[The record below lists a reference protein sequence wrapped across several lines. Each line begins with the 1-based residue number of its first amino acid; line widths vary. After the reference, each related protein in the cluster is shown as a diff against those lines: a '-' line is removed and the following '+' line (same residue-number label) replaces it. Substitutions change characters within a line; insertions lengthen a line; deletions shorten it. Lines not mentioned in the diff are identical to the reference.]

1 MKGNFNNKRRDH
13 SSSNG
18 NTVGGI
24 GNATSSGRSGGPSG
38 SGSSTFYE
46 NAEISKGFSDRLDY
60 LMANSIG
67 CEAVATVTSG
77 AKYSGLLA
85 ASNLES
91 TNGIDIVLRFPK
103 VVDTVFT
110 DNTDKLQDQLEE
122 TLLIH
127 GEDVAELELNN
138 IDFSLDEKSENTK
151 RQENDAKQKREK
163 IVQEE
168 NGKKGFKT
176 DTDIS
181 SGSKPELKERELLKW
196 TPDEGD
202 ENLGETLEDS
212 AGAWDQFT
220 VNEEKFGVKSSFDEH
235 FYTTKIN
242 KGAPNYEQRVKEAEK
257 IAKEIESQ
265 GTSSNYHLN
274 EERGI
279 VIDDSG
285 ADEEDLYSGVDRRGN
300 ELLAALKTNAKPVVQ
315 QDSKKYVAPTLR
327 DQPHHTDPAII
338 SSTTAKGP
346 RPSSGQVGGNGPPK
360 TKQQTQAAN
369 KSSSTADAAKHE
381 HAPSAVSGKSPKK
394 EYSNN
399 SKKHITAKEAQIE
412 ELKKFSQ
419 KFKVPYDVPEDMK
432 DILKKSALKGDP
444 SLPPKPQSSSNRP
457 SVPATPSSGKIDIK
471 KSTKGSS
478 QEQLPLDSPSSR
490 ISSSRKRYATSF
502 FGSKVLP
509 PDNSRKEAFSKDFN
523 MFLRSKEAYDE
534 KKREKAS
541 ESKVME
547 PFFIEK
553 PYFTAPTWPST
564 VEQSYKSFFPDERT
578 AVQRAQMSLQQRQM
592 NSMSAAAAVANQ
604 QMGVVMGNMMRFP
617 MGPGGSSTPMMNG
630 MGGNMGMYMPFQPQ
644 PMFYPSMPQ
653 MMSMMGGDDGSGS
666 HSPQA
671 VSPHIPPAYMN
682 GAPGTPMAFGYPGA
696 MPFQTS
702 MLGQGGPRVGGG
714 GNYRQNY
721 HHHHNNHG
729 NHNHYKSNHES
740 RN

>member
-1 MKGNFNNKRRDH
+1 MKGNFNNRRRDH
-13 SSSNG
+13 SGNNG
-18 NTVGGI
+18 NAA
-24 GNATSSGRSGGPSG
+24 NAASASASSARSGGFSG
-38 SGSSTFYE
+38 AGSSSFYE
-46 NAEISKGFSDRLDY
+46 NGEISRGFNDRLDY

-77 AKYSGLLA
+77 AKYSGLLT
-85 ASNLES
+85 ASNLEA
-91 TNGIDIVLRFPK
+91 TNGIDIVLKYPK

-110 DNTDKLQDQLEE
+110 DSVDKLKDQLEE
-122 TLLIH
+122 TLLIR
-127 GEDVAELELNN
+127 GEDVAELELKN
-138 IDFSLDEKSENTK
+138 IDFTLDDKWETSR
-151 RQENDAKQKREK
+151 RQESEERQKKEK
-163 IVQEE
+163 ELQEA

-181 SGSKPELKERELLKW
+181 SWAKPEFKERELLKW

-202 ENLGETLEDS
+202 DQVGESLEDNS
-212 AGAWDQFT
+212 GAWDQFT

-242 KGAPNYEQRVKEAEK
+242 KGAPNYEQRVKEAER

-265 GTSSNYHLN
+265 GASSNYHLN

-279 VIDDSG
+279 VVDDSG

-300 ELLAALKTNAKPVVQ
+300 ELLAALKTNAKPGIQ
-315 QDSKKYVAPTLR
+315 RDSKKYVAPTLK
-327 DQPHHTDPAII
+327 DQPHHVDPAII
-338 SSTTAKGP
+338 SSTSAKSE
-346 RPSSGQVGGNGPPK
+346 RPSSTQVGNGLTKNKQPAQTSNKSPATADTVNSGNFS
-360 TKQQTQAAN
+360 QAA
-369 KSSSTADAAKHE
+369 SIS
-381 HAPSAVSGKSPKK
+381 PPKK
-394 EYSNN
+394 ESSNGP
-399 SKKHITAKEAQIE
+399 KKRISAKEAQIE

-432 DILKKSALKGDP
+432 DILKKSVLKGDP

-457 SVPATPSSGKIDIK
+457 SVPATPSSGKIDIRK
-471 KSTKGSS
+471 PAKVNS
-478 QEQLPLDSPSSR
+478 QEQTPMDSPSGRTSA
-490 ISSSRKRYATSF
+490 SSRKRYTNSF

-509 PDNSRKEAFSKDFN
+509 PDNSRKDAFSKNFN

-534 KKREKAS
+534 KIKERAG

-592 NSMSAAAAVANQ
+592 NSMNAAAAAANQ

-617 MGPGGSSTPMMNG
+617 MAPGGSSTPMMNG

-644 PMFYPSMPQ
+644 PMFYPSMPR
-653 MMSMMGGDDGSGS
+653 MMMGGDDGGGS

-671 VSPHIPPAYMN
+671 VSPHIPPAYMS
-682 GAPGTPMAFGYPGA
+682 GAPATPMTFGYPGG
-696 MPFQTS
+696 MPFQAS
-702 MLGQGGPRVGGG
+702 MMSQGGPRVGGT

-729 NHNHYKSNHES
+729 GHNHYKNNHEN